1 MFSHLIL
8 VTILQIDYI
17 VLFNI
22 KPQTISTVCLLYW
35 RNPVDVAAA
44 GDFVIPPGIVW
55 WARQHESLI
64 TIQTERCHNRYIQK
78 AEGACIL
85 KFKFL

>member
-1 MFSHLIL
+1 MLSHLIL

-22 KPQTISTVCLLYW
+22 KPQIVSTVCLLYW
-35 RNPVDVAAA
+35 REPVVGA

-55 WARQHESLI
+55 WQDNMSDSLQFKQKDAI
-64 TIQTERCHNRYIQK
+64 TDIYRRLQEH
-78 AEGACIL
+78 A
-85 KFKFL
+85 F

>member
-1 MFSHLIL
+1 MLSHLIL

-22 KPQTISTVCLLYW
+22 KPQIVSTVCLLYW
-35 RNPVDVAAA
+35 REPVVGA

-55 WARQHESLI
+55 WARQHE
-64 TIQTERCHNRYIQK
+64 
-78 AEGACIL
+78 
-85 KFKFL
+85 